1 MKQLA
6 NLVGQ
11 PWLDAVVADTRRRGH
26 PLHFPATQQGPEWSQ
41 WREVFDSAVGVVV
54 KLLENNPP
62 GRDRLVAKIKDRRQF
77 WSTVPEIVWAARL
90 ARLGM
95 QVDVEPIV
103 GRSGPDMRFT
113 WDGFTAHAEVYSPV
127 FEADEFS
134 WADDLQEDLERLNVG
149 YHVSCQLLPDR
160 LSENRSTISKTLR
173 RVISTLQAR
182 NDPTP
187 LYRLYLRRDRSTR
200 LVELSGYLTLNC
212 DPVLEEET
220 DLLFVTDLRRS
231 PEVGAITIGTHV
243 SNSRRDARELLRDLG
258 QLQPGAN
265 LLIVDTSRDFIYPG
279 SIERAS
285 DGAFTRHPELS
296 AIAVSTWGV
305 YPAPT
310 TNPLVDHEFI
320 EEYDFIVNPR
330 AAAPFPAAMLTAMA
344 RKGLLHNAP

>member
-1 MKQLA
+1 SAFPARAAASSAIPSVACGEGLRSPRAGRRLLGTIRRRCDLLRRDLLRVWSARTHASVLDSSGRAVMKQLA

-187 LYRLYLRRDRSTR
+187 LYR
-200 LVELSGYLTLNC
+200 
-212 DPVLEEET
+212 
-220 DLLFVTDLRRS
+220 
-231 PEVGAITIGTHV
+231 
-243 SNSRRDARELLRDLG
+243 
-258 QLQPGAN
+258 
-265 LLIVDTSRDFIYPG
+265 
-279 SIERAS
+279 
-285 DGAFTRHPELS
+285 
-296 AIAVSTWGV
+296 
-305 YPAPT
+305 
-310 TNPLVDHEFI
+310 
-320 EEYDFIVNPR
+320 
-330 AAAPFPAAMLTAMA
+330 
-344 RKGLLHNAP
+344 